1 MAPSETNNGAAVRPQ
16 AGGGIQALVL
26 RLTPEWIT
34 PNLLTVLRIFGSVAI
49 MGLTFTST
57 GLGWLIVIGLISGLS
72 DNWDGMLAR
81 GRGQVTKLG
90 AFLDP
95 LADKLY
101 AAALMLLLWWRGL
114 FDWRILVLALAV
126 DIHAV
131 VLPFFILCGRLRR
144 GEKLWPAP
152 AVQTNRWGK
161 LKTATLAWGM
171 GFIVIGAWAD
181 WGYLV
186 WVGRVGIMTSVG
198 LGLVALCLY
207 FRAWW
212 RGDFA

>member
-1 MAPSETNNGAAVRPQ
+1 MEQTATTSGVEPQ
-16 AGGGIQALVL
+16 AGGGFQALVL
-26 RLTPEWIT
+26 RVTPPWVT
-34 PNLLTVLRIFGSVAI
+34 PNRLTYLRMAGSLAI
-49 MGLTFTST
+49 LGLAFTDT
-57 GLGWLIVIGLISGLS
+57 GLGWLIVIGLASGLS
-72 DNWDGMLAR
+72 DNLDGMLAR

-101 AAALMLLLWWRGL
+101 AAALMIVLWWRDI

-131 VLPFFILCGRLRR
+131 LLPLFILCGRLRR
-144 GEKLWPAP
+144 GQKLWPAP
-152 AVQTNRWGK
+152 SVQTNRWGK
-161 LKTATLAWGM
+161 IKTATLAWGM
-171 GFIVIGAWAD
+171 GFMVIGTWAHWD
-181 WGYLV
+181 YLL
-186 WVGRVGIMTSVG
+186 WVGRVGICTSVG
-198 LGLVALCLY
+198 LGLVALGLY